1 MNEQEL
7 KAALHRLAPVVED
20 AGVWEALH
28 REDRSRSGKRSKAQK
43 RALLA
48 EQGQAA
54 AQAATPMTRRARVKK
69 PIRPA
74 RVMGT
79 IVVGACVLVAL
90 GFGISAL
97 ADRLGGDGGV
107 VVITDETMN
116 PGSMPG
122 GTGAPSSATAP
133 PATSE
138 TSTTASS
145 PSSTAPSSAG
155 APGDSAGVWVEA
167 GVYEAPGAGDA
178 LTQVHA
184 VSVSDQA
191 LLMATRPAA
200 GARLWAYLFDSQKL
214 IELPVSGTDVYH
226 VDIDGL
232 LAVWWEGTSDE
243 ESGMTTE
250 QHIYA
255 YLLPNGPKIE
265 VAEGRQGVGYPQV
278 AGSWI
283 TWTEGV
289 PSADLPDEYWQMPIF
304 GVRIDAQGAP
314 QGEPVELAPTVV
326 ASVAGDS
333 FFTYSLSSTHL
344 AWEQGR
350 AAEGLGL
357 GTHLMELD
365 GLRPSGLGAKAW
377 RPSLSGNTLVYRED
391 GLKARNLDTG
401 QVQEID
407 PQGDYPSAASTFV
420 AYYRMPETEEGYELV
435 ARGLTGGY
443 EQVLGTPAEVP
454 YLSPAIAVS
463 DHHVAFVTEGAVR
476 LFRWQGR

>member
-1 MNEQEL
+1 MNEREL
-7 KAALHRLAPVVED
+7 KDALHRLAPVVDD

-28 REDRSRSGKRSKAQK
+28 REDRGKSGGRSKSRQLP
-43 RALLA
+43 LLV
-48 EQGQAA
+48 EDG
-54 AQAATPMTRRARVKK
+54 QAATPMTGRTRVKR

-79 IVVGACVLVAL
+79 IAVAACVLVAL

-116 PGSMPG
+116 PGSTPG
-122 GTGAPSSATAP
+122 SSGTPSSATASP
-133 PATSE
+133 TSE
-138 TSTTASS
+138 GTSTTAETPTTGSS
-145 PSSTAPSSAG
+145 PSSTAPSSTG
-155 APGDSAGVWVEA
+155 APGDSAGAWVET
-167 GVYEAPGAGDA
+167 VVDEAP
-178 LTQVHA
+178 TQVHA

-191 LLMATRPAA
+191 LLMATRPET
-200 GARLWAYLFDSQKL
+200 GARLWAYLFDSEEL

-232 LAVWWEGTSDE
+232 LAVWLEGTSDE
-243 ESGMTTE
+243 ESGVTTE

-265 VAEGRQGVGYPQV
+265 VAEGRQGVSYPQV
-278 AGSWI
+278 AGSRI
-283 TWTEGV
+283 TWTEGT

-304 GVRIDAQGAP
+304 GVKIDAQGAP
-314 QGEPVELAPTVV
+314 QGEPVELMPSVV
-326 ASVAGDS
+326 ATVAGDS
-333 FFTYSLSSTHL
+333 FFTYSLSGTHL

-350 AAEGLGL
+350 AADGLAL
-357 GTHLMELD
+357 GTHVMELG
-365 GLRPSGLGAKAW
+365 GLQSLSLGAKAW
-377 RPSLSGNTLVYRED
+377 RPSLGGKTVVYREN

-401 QVQEID
+401 QVREID
-407 PQGDYPSAASTFV
+407 PQGDYASAASTFV
-420 AYYRMPETEEGYELV
+420 AYYRMPETEFGHELV
-435 ARGLTGGY
+435 AQGLTGGY
-443 EQVLGTPAEVP
+443 EQVLGTPTEIP

-463 DHHVAFVTEGAVR
+463 DHHVAFVTEGAVE